1 MSNFD
6 PDLFLSAQTTDS
18 LSTQSNPVPEGE
30 YNAVISSVEVRQAKS
45 STIMDIKWA
54 IDDAAVAEATGI
66 KTPTVRQSVFLD
78 ITANGGLDTSKGKNT
93 QLGRLREAVKQNKAG
108 MPWSPAQLS
117 GSVARITVKHRID
130 GENIYTDVKGVAAV

>member
-6 PDLFLSAQTTDS
+6 PDLFLSAQTTEAN
-18 LSTQSNPVPEGE
+18 STQSTPVPEGE
-30 YNAVISSVEVRQAKS
+30 YNAVISSVEVRQAKT
-45 STIMDIKWA
+45 STIMDVKWA
-54 IDDAAVAEATGI
+54 IDDAAVTEATGI
-66 KTPTVRQSVFLD
+66 KNPTVRQSVFLD

-108 MPWSPAQLS
+108 QPWSPAQLS